1 MEKCMYYYIK
11 RIIVCKQWD
20 TTVFIWKNVEHV
32 YQSLNCIL
40 ILFFSIY
47 HAVAVVPYSPSIF
60 SANLTCIEWN
70 LIVLRLFLSS
80 SRGRNALRIMA
91 HGFSSKVLKYPL
103 HHLADQLWFDDSNAC
118 VSVCQFCGLQ
128 VQGQEWVVF
137 LKTSFREPEKKVT
150 TKVSFVY

>member
-1 MEKCMYYYIK
+1 MKYHCIYMKKMLE
-11 RIIVCKQWD
+11 
-20 TTVFIWKNVEHV
+20 NV
-32 YQSLNCIL
+32 YQLLNCIL

-47 HAVAVVPYSPSIF
+47 HAVAVVPYCPWIF

-70 LIVLRLFLSS
+70 LIELMLFLFF

-91 HGFSSKVLKYPL
+91 NGFSSKALKYPL
-103 HHLADQLWFDDSNAC
+103 HHLADQLWFDDSDAC

-128 VQGQEWVVF
+128 IQGQEWVVF

-150 TKVSFVY
+150 TQVSFVY